1 MNENE
6 RLEEEIEKLP
16 KGYISNKKIG
26 GKVRH
31 YLQWT
36 ENGKVRSKY
45 IPDSEYETV
54 SEQIAKRKELQSQL
68 SALTGK
74 RQKTERK
81 TQSYELNVVTGEGL
95 RALVGYV
102 DGWERR
108 DCFAGIETYLYG
120 KVTPRVCSVYG
131 LRRTGKTTMLHQ
143 AIFGMNEEDFSRAA
157 YIKARKNQ
165 SMSML
170 DRDLKKLFENGYRYV
185 FIDEITFLEDFVDT
199 AAFLSDI
206 YATMGMKIVLSG
218 TDSLGLWFA
227 AHEELYDRAYTIHT
241 TWIPYAEHTRLLGVD
256 DVDEYIRYGGT
267 LRVGETDFGDP
278 ELRNEEV
285 SFRDDETTRRYID
298 TAICGNIQHS
308 LKCYDNGTH
317 FRHLQELYEAHEL
330 TSAINRIIENMNHRF
345 VVDVLTKD
353 FESSDLKLSKRN
365 LLRER
370 NVNLRSDVL
379 DRIDTKAVTERLTEI
394 LEIRN
399 RNNQSVAI
407 TDAHVFE
414 IKEYLKALELIESGK
429 VLYDTPNAAEKETVL
444 FTQPGMR
451 YCQAQ
456 ALVYS
461 LKQDAIFAALNES
474 EREYVCNRILDEVKG
489 RMLEEIALYETM
501 KKTDGLADVFK
512 FQFAAGEFDM
522 VVYNKQNHTCRIYE
536 IKHSTEAVEEQ
547 RRHLTDA
554 RKCEAVEQRFGKI
567 TGKYVLYRGE
577 EMQTED
583 GIQYLNVSEF
593 LKGLP
598 DSAIGEDPEQDE
610 REEQTPIF
618 KM

>member
-1 MNENE
+1 MDEIK
-6 RLEEEIEKLP
+6 RLEEEIAKLP
-16 KGYISNKKIG
+16 IGYISNKKIG

-31 YLQWT
+31 YMQWT
-36 ENGKVRSKY
+36 ENGKLKSKY
-45 IPDSEYETV
+45 IPESEYETV
-54 SEQIAKRKELQSQL
+54 CGQIARRKELQTQL
-68 SALTGK
+68 QALTGK

-81 TQSYELNVVTGEGL
+81 AEDYELNVVAGDKL
-95 RALVGYV
+95 RALAEYV
-102 DGWERR
+102 RGWEYR
-108 DCFAGIETYLYG
+108 DCYAGITTYLYG

-143 AIFGMNEEDFSRAA
+143 AIYGMNEADFSRAV

-165 SMSML
+165 TMTML

-185 FIDEITFLEDFVDT
+185 FIDEITLLEDFVDT

-206 YATMGMKIVLSG
+206 YAAMGMKIVLSG

-241 TWIPYAEHTRLLGVD
+241 TWIPYAEHARLLGVD

-278 ELRNEEV
+278 ELKNEEV

-330 TSAINRIIENMNHRF
+330 TGAINRIIEDMNHRF
-345 VVDVLTKD
+345 VVDVLTRD
-353 FESSDLKLSKRN
+353 FESGDLKLSKRN

-370 NVNLRSDVL
+370 NANLRSDAL
-379 DRIDTKAVTERLTEI
+379 DKIDAKAVTDRLKEL

-399 RNNQSVAI
+399 RSGQSVEI
-407 TDAHVFE
+407 TEAHVYE
-414 IKEYLKALELIESGK
+414 VKEYLKALELIESGK
-429 VLYDTPNAAEKETVL
+429 VLYDTPNTTERETVL

-461 LKQDAIFAALNES
+461 LKQDAIFAALNEW

-501 KKTDGLADVFK
+501 KKTEGYADVFK

-536 IKHSTEAVEEQ
+536 IKHSTEAVAEQ
-547 RRHLTDA
+547 RRHLTDVQ
-554 RKCEAVEQRFGKI
+554 KCEIAGMRFGNI

-577 EMQTED
+577 EMRTED

-598 DSAIGEDPEQDE
+598 ETAIGEEPEQNE
-610 REEQTPIF
+610 RDEQTPII